1 MDFLWRKGTMNL
13 RLGPVYLFDKLV
25 TEGAGG
31 TEALL
36 LQGHVLLGLG
46 VEGRVLN
53 QAVDKNPHVVL
64 HLGRGGQSTIS
75 LK

>member
-1 MDFLWRKGTMNL
+1 MFCMSVNGLSMERRNNELKA
-13 RLGPVYLFDKLV
+13 RPVYLFDKLV

-46 VEGRVLN
+46 VEGRVLD

-64 HLGRGGQSTIS
+64 HLGRGG
-75 LK
+75 